1 MQQGGQRRL
10 CWVSEIWVMVPG
22 VCGERQ
28 TDTRGKS
35 WKRVWLIHSKTAI
48 KPVCRCRAHGGWRGC
63 QQMSSKKGNISRPLW
78 GFQLLLRVKWKPLHS
93 SVQTSDIVWP
103 SDLHTRINLA
113 ALLQIDTSKTAI
125 EAVAEWIQSSG
136 EKLRMDV
143 SIRESP
149 AWWEMLDVLRKG
161 VFQTEGEKKPK
172 FKSWSTYLHMKN
184 KGENRK

>member
-1 MQQGGQRRL
+1 M
-10 CWVSEIWVMVPG
+10 
-22 VCGERQ
+22 
-28 TDTRGKS
+28 
-35 WKRVWLIHSKTAI
+35 
-48 KPVCRCRAHGGWRGC
+48 
-63 QQMSSKKGNISRPLW
+63 
-78 GFQLLLRVKWKPLHS
+78 
-93 SVQTSDIVWP
+93 
-103 SDLHTRINLA
+103 
-113 ALLQIDTSKTAI
+113 QIDTSKTAI

-149 AWWEMLDVLRKG
+149 AWWEMLNVLRKG